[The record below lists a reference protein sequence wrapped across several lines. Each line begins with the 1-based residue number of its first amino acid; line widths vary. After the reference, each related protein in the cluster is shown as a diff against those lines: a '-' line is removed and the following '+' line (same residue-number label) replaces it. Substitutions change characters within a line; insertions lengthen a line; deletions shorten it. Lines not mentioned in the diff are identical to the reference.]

1 MSEFWRSK
9 LGNKYLLSEIQKN
22 DKKTK
27 AQLDGLRRSRIQG
40 NSCCADCGS
49 KPTVWASVN
58 LGIFLCLRC
67 GSIHRGLGTHI
78 SIPKGCTGS
87 YYWGPDEIERMERIG
102 NVTSNLAYGYGGEER
117 RPPLSAPDSEWRQFI
132 SDKYEKQSFVG
143 SASASVILCPPE
155 QRDVVEVTEAVVSR
169 PSNFDVTA
177 TKTDLILFDVE
188 KDATKKLD
196 PTEKDFDFFNNY
208 GL

>member
-9 LGNKYLLSEIQKN
+9 LGNKYLLSEIHKN

-27 AQLDGLRRSRIQG
+27 AQLDGLRRTQG
-40 NSCCADCGS
+40 NACCADCES
-49 KPTVWASVN
+49 KHTVWASVN

-87 YYWGPDEIERMERIG
+87 YYWGPDEIERMEMIG
-102 NVTSNLAYGYGGEER
+102 NVKSNLVYGAGEDN
-117 RPPLSAPDSEWRQFI
+117 RPPLGASDSEWRQFI
-132 SDKYEKQSFVG
+132 SDKYEQQSFVG
-143 SASASVILCPPE
+143 SVIICPPE
-155 QRDVVEVTEAVVSR
+155 RDVVTEAVVSR
-169 PSNFDVTA
+169 PNFDANVT
-177 TKTDLILFDVE
+177 KCDLLLFDVE
-188 KDATKKLD
+188 NDATKEFN
-196 PTEKDFDFFNNY
+196 PSEEDFFSNY